1 MARRLFF
8 VSNVTATVSA
18 PTLSRA
24 RVLRRNMTT
33 PLELAELA
41 FNEEDYDECLEVCDE
56 ALGENPKDVSF
67 LLLRSRTFLKV
78 HLTTEA
84 FTDAVDAIALDRDR
98 AEAWLYLGIASMD
111 IGALDKA
118 REAFETAEKL
128 EPSSTSRRALILKWL
143 VRLREAEEREQE
155 EHQSETTASKD
166 TSGCFKWDWYQSQ
179 THVTLEIFAKGVG
192 ADELTLDF
200 NDDCDVFTVTID
212 ALTGDDM
219 HAKMYDPYVLKL
231 NLFGSID
238 KEHSAVNVSAS
249 KVQIRMKKTTA
260 GNWNALERRSNG
272 GLATSKVANADSTN
286 VYGQVKSQVDKRSAR
301 DWDALEAEL
310 DKELEDEK
318 PEGDA
323 ALNKLFQQIYM
334 NADDDTRRA
343 MNKSFVESA
352 GTVLSTD
359 WTDVGSK
366 TVAPEAP

>member
-1 MARRLFF
+1 
-8 VSNVTATVSA
+8 
-18 PTLSRA
+18 
-24 RVLRRNMTT
+24 
-33 PLELAELA
+33 
-41 FNEEDYDECLEVCDE
+41 
-56 ALGENPKDVSF
+56 
-67 LLLRSRTFLKV
+67 
-78 HLTTEA
+78 
-84 FTDAVDAIALDRDR
+84 
-98 AEAWLYLGIASMD
+98 
-111 IGALDKA
+111 
-118 REAFETAEKL
+118 
-128 EPSSTSRRALILKWL
+128 
-143 VRLREAEEREQE
+143 
-155 EHQSETTASKD
+155 
-166 TSGCFKWDWYQSQ
+166 
-179 THVTLEIFAKGVG
+179 
-192 ADELTLDF
+192 
-200 NDDCDVFTVTID
+200 
-212 ALTGDDM
+212 
-219 HAKMYDPYVLKL
+219 
-231 NLFGSID
+231 
-238 KEHSAVNVSAS
+238 
-249 KVQIRMKKTTA
+249 MKKTTA